1 MSYSGEA
8 VFDNNIA
15 QQNEMP
21 DTRNRLA
28 YQQSAQ
34 SINRDWIF
42 FLVPVLLGIAASI
55 ALVLTGDEVLIAV
68 GVFLLLAGISSGLYI
83 RKLTTQNNNRA
94 MYYEDEKHKSNEY
107 IESLENLC
115 KQMLPILSRQIQ
127 SSNSQTEESVT
138 ELSQGFSGLS
148 THLEEVILASQNRSE
163 NLGDGNGMINLFSES
178 QSSLQT
184 VIDALEASLSREN
197 SFLNDVQNLS
207 AQAEELNEMAGAVG
221 QIADQINLL
230 ALNAA
235 IEAARAGE
243 HGRGF
248 AVVADEVRKL
258 ASMSAETGQQMIEK
272 VSNIG
277 EAVNNTLKQTESSI
291 EHNRTA
297 VVDGK
302 ETIESVFARL
312 QDTIETL
319 QDDSSSLRSA
329 SEDIRDQI
337 SNVLVNFQFQDR
349 VSQILSKVL
358 VDINDM
364 VDDVDGRQ
372 MQRKQ
377 SNILL
382 PFEYQQKIHDMQSH
396 YTTDEQRHNHNYANA
411 HQGPNGNESEFTLF

>member
-1 MSYSGEA
+1 MAYSAEA
-8 VFDNNIA
+8 IYENNLA
-15 QQNEMP
+15 QQNKIT
-21 DTRNRLA
+21 DTKNRMS
-28 YQQSAQ
+28 SA
-34 SINRDWIF
+34 INHDLISF
-42 FLVPVLLGIAASI
+42 VIPVVLGAGASI
-55 ALVLTGDEVLIAV
+55 ALYFTGDNLLTGIGA
-68 GVFLLLAGISSGLYI
+68 FLLVAGISSGLYI
-83 RKLTTQNNNRA
+83 KKLTAIKNNSA
-94 MYYEDEKHKSNEY
+94 VAYQDEKQKLNEY

-115 KQMLPILSRQIQ
+115 KEMLPILSRQIQ
-127 SSNSQTEESVT
+127 SSNNQTEESVT
-138 ELSQGFSGLS
+138 ELSQGFSGIS
-148 THLEEVILASQNRSE
+148 SHLEDVIAASQNRSE
-163 NLGDGNGMINLFSES
+163 NLGDGNGMTSLFSES

-277 EAVNNTLKQTESSI
+277 EAVNNTLKQTESAI
-291 EHNRTA
+291 EHNRSA
-297 VVDGK
+297 VDDGK
-302 ETIESVFARL
+302 DTIESVFTRL

-337 SNVLVNFQFQDR
+337 SNVLVSFQFQDR
-349 VSQILSKVL
+349 VSQILGKVL
-358 VDINDM
+358 DDMNGLLEKVDNS
-364 VDDVDGRQ
+364 Q
-372 MQRKQ
+372 AQRIH
-377 SNILL
+377 SNVLL
-382 PFEYQQKIHDMQSH
+382 PIDYRQHIHDLQSH
-396 YTTDEQRHNHNYANA
+396 YTTDEQRHNHTQSNA
-411 HQGPNGNESEFTLF
+411 HQGSNGNESEFTLF